1 MIEKL
6 TIEREE
12 IVIRGKSFKIVRPAK
27 LEEIFE
33 GDPFLETEKFPL
45 WFKVWEASVILA
57 DYIAGI
63 KPPKKIL
70 ELGAGLGVV
79 SIVAAGFG
87 HQVLA
92 TDYDELPLKFIELSA
107 KENEL
112 SENLKIRTLDWKN
125 PDLNEKF
132 NIIAG
137 SEIVFRKSFY
147 EPLLNLF
154 KNFLEPDG
162 EILLA
167 HSSERKRMLIPFL
180 YKAQHEFEVLT
191 SIRKLKG
198 EDGIQEII
206 LNKLVP
212 KG

>member
-1 MIEKL
+1 MLEKL

-33 GDPFLETEKFPL
+33 GDPFLEADKFPL
-45 WFKVWEASVILA
+45 WFKIWEASIVLA

-63 KPPKKIL
+63 SPSKKIL
-70 ELGAGLGVV
+70 ELGAGLGVI
-79 SIVAAGFG
+79 SIAAAGFG

-92 TDYDELPLKFIELSA
+92 TDYEELPLKFIELSA
-107 KENEL
+107 KENKL
-112 SENLKIRTLDWKN
+112 SENLRIKTLDWKN
-125 PDLNEKF
+125 PNLNEKF

-137 SEIVFRKSFY
+137 SEIIFRKSFY

-154 KNFLEPDG
+154 KNLSEPDG

-167 HSSERKRMLIPFL
+167 HSSERKRVLIPFL

-206 LNKLVP
+206 LNKLIP
-212 KG
+212 RA

>member
-1 MIEKL
+1 MIEGL

-45 WFKVWEASVILA
+45 WFKIWEASMVLA

-63 KPPKKIL
+63 SPSKKIL
-70 ELGAGLGVV
+70 ELGAGLGVI

-107 KENEL
+107 RENKL
-112 SENLKIRTLDWKN
+112 SENLRIKTLDWKN

-132 NIIAG
+132 HLIAG
-137 SEIVFRKSFY
+137 SEIIFRKSFY

-154 KNFLEPDG
+154 KTLLEPDG

-167 HSSERKRMLIPFL
+167 HSSERKRVLIPFL

-212 KG
+212 KD